1 MKKALLVGGLVGCV
15 AVAGLVA
22 GGGQQ
27 GNQGQSEIQRGF
39 EIAPVPLNLTGK
51 NRSLV
56 GLGSYLVNG
65 PGDCIGCHTGPAPG
79 RFLPGGNPF
88 NGEPELINTARYMAG
103 GNTFGPGILS
113 RNLTPDSEGRPAG
126 LTWAQFE
133 ETIRLGTDFKA
144 IAPHVPSNPGLLQV
158 MPWPELRY
166 ATDRDLKAI
175 YEYLSTIPCIEGGP
189 GITQP
194 RC

>member
-1 MKKALLVGGLVGCV
+1 MRKAIL
-15 AVAGLVA
+15 VAGLVGGVMVA
-22 GGGQQ
+22 GLVTGAAQQ

-56 GLGSYLVNG
+56 GIGSYLVNG
-65 PGDCIGCHTGPAPG
+65 PGDCIGCHTGPPPG
-79 RFLPGGNPF
+79 RFLAGGNPF
-88 NGEPELINTARYMAG
+88 LGEPALINTDRYMAG
-103 GNTFGPGILS
+103 GNLFGPFVS
-113 RNLTPDSEGRPAG
+113 RNLTPDRDGHPAG
-126 LTWAQFE
+126 LTWEQFE
-133 ETIRLGTDFKA
+133 ETIRLGTDLKA
-144 IAPHVPSNPGLLQV
+144 LPPHVPDDPGLLQV
-158 MPWPELRY
+158 MPWPELRH

-189 GITQP
+189 GNTEP